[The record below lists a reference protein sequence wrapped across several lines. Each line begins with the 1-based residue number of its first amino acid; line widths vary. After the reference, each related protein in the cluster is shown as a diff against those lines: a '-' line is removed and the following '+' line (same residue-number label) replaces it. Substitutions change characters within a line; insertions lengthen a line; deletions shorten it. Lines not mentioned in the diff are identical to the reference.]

1 MKSQQKL
8 DDEVGACLRE
18 GDIEG
23 AAARVLSGCGPCVRG
38 YLRVALGEDRL
49 VRDAFSAFSEAVW
62 QRIRRYRGEPRLIV
76 WTHRLAYVAAKE
88 RRETSRLRKPAATRK
103 SRPASRDLSRTRAA
117 TLEPLGA
124 AEDAELM
131 RRELS
136 LEEQTLLTLRID
148 RQLEWQDIAWVL
160 GQRAGGGG
168 RAGRAGR
175 AGNEAGS
182 QIARRY
188 ERLVARLHSTAI
200 ARGLIA
206 QSPLPANLASL
217 QLTRKSATRDG

>member
-1 MKSQQKL
+1 LKSQQKL

-49 VRDAFSAFSEAVW
+49 VRDGFSAFSEAVW

-76 WTHRLAYVAAKE
+76 WTHRLAYAAAKE

-103 SRPASRDLSRTRAA
+103 SRPASRDFSRTRAA

-131 RRELS
+131 RREVS

-148 RQLEWQDIAWVL
+148 RQFDWQDIAWVL
-160 GQRAGGGG
+160 GQRAGRADKAGG
-168 RAGRAGR
+168 A
-175 AGNEAGS
+175 

-188 ERLVARLHSTAI
+188 ERLVARLHAIAI

-206 QSPLPANLASL
+206 RGPLPANLASL